1 MIDARIR
8 KAFPGSGGSAPF
20 ELDIH
25 LKSDSEI
32 TVLFG
37 PSGAGKSLSLDCIAG
52 FVRPDEGRI
61 LVDDRLLFDAE
72 TKISVPSRHRGCG
85 CVFQSESLFPHMSLY
100 ENLWFA
106 AGRFAR
112 RDRRGKVEEMLQ
124 RFHLEELGPRRPHE
138 LSGGQR
144 QRGSIARA
152 ILSQPALL
160 LLDEPTR
167 GLDAAL
173 RHEFYSLLREARS
186 AFGIPAVMV
195 THDIEEALELG
206 VSMHVLVGG
215 RIVQSGAPREI
226 LDAPA
231 TAAVARL
238 MGCYNLLSAE
248 VAALDPATNRSRL
261 RISAEEETEFEIVG
275 PYLPGLLLGSRVTL
289 AVREDE
295 IEFGPDLA
303 GGVKLPVRRVVPLAR
318 GAKVELNGGLRV
330 TVAAAP
336 GRDELRSPGVKFR
349 PQSLRVVKT

>member
-1 MIDARIR
+1 MIDAHIR
-8 KAFPGSGGSAPF
+8 KVFAASGDSAPF
-20 ELDIH
+20 ELNIH
-25 LKSDSEI
+25 LKSSAEI

-61 LVDDRLLFDAE
+61 LVDERLLFDAA
-72 TKISVPSRHRGCG
+72 TGVSLPPRQRGCG
-85 CVFQSESLFPHMSLY
+85 CVFQSESLFPHMSLF

-106 AGRFAR
+106 AGRFQR
-112 RDRRGKVEEMLQ
+112 RERRGKVREMLE
-124 RFHLEELGPRRPHE
+124 RFHLEDLGARRPFE

-152 ILSQPALL
+152 MLSQPSLL

-173 RHEFYSLLREARS
+173 RQEFYSVLTEARS
-186 AFGIPAVMV
+186 SFDIPVVLV

-215 RIVQSGAPREI
+215 RIAQSGAPREI

-238 MGCYNLLSAE
+238 MGCYNILASE
-248 VAALDPATNRSRL
+248 VMALDPATNRSRL
-261 RISAEEETEFEIVG
+261 RISVNGGTSFEIIG
-275 PYLPGLLLGSRVTL
+275 PYLPGLMLGAKVSL

-295 IEFGPDLA
+295 IEFGADLD
-303 GGVKLPVRRVVPLAR
+303 GGVRLPVRRIVPLVR
-318 GAKVELNGGLRV
+318 GARVEFDGGIRV
-330 TVAAAP
+330 SVPATP
-336 GRDELRSPGVKFR
+336 NHDKSRTPMIRFR
-349 PQSLRVVKT
+349 PQSLHMVKT

>member
-8 KAFPGSGGSAPF
+8 KAFPGSRGSAPF
-20 ELDIH
+20 DLDIH

-52 FVRPDEGRI
+52 FIRPDEGRI

-72 TKISVPSRHRGCG
+72 TKISLPSRERSCG
-85 CVFQSESLFPHMSLY
+85 CVFQSESLFPHMTLF

-112 RDRRGKVEEMLQ
+112 RERRGKVAEMLK
-124 RFHLEELGPRRPHE
+124 RFHLDELGSRRPHE

-152 ILSQPALL
+152 ILSQPSLL

-173 RHEFYSLLREARS
+173 RFEFYSLLREARS
-186 AFGIPAVMV
+186 AFGIPAIMV

-226 LDAPA
+226 LEAPA
-231 TAAVARL
+231 TASVARL
-238 MGCYNLLSAE
+238 MGCYNLLAAE
-248 VAALDPATNRSRL
+248 VVALDPTTNRSRL
-261 RISAEEETEFEIVG
+261 RISAEEGTGFEIIG
-275 PYLPGLLLGSRVTL
+275 PYLPGLLLGARVTL

-295 IEFGPDLA
+295 IEFGTGLE
-303 GGVKLPVRRVVPLAR
+303 GGVKLQVSRVVPMVR
-318 GAKVELNGGLRV
+318 GARVELSGGIRV
-330 TVAAAP
+330 AVPTAP
-336 GRDELRSPGVKFR
+336 GRDELRSPAVRFR
-349 PQSLRVVKT
+349 PQSLRVVKS

>member
-8 KAFPGSGGSAPF
+8 KVFPGSRGSAPF
-20 ELDIH
+20 ELNIH
-25 LKSDSEI
+25 LRGDSEI

-52 FVRPDEGRI
+52 FACPEEGRI
-61 LVDDRLLFDAE
+61 LIDDRLLFDAD
-72 TKISVPSRHRGCG
+72 TKINLPARERGCG
-85 CVFQSESLFPHMSLY
+85 CVFQSESLFPHMSLF

-106 AGRFAR
+106 AGRVAR
-112 RDRRGKVEEMLQ
+112 RERRGKVGEMLE
-124 RFHLEELGPRRPHE
+124 RFHLEELGSRRPHE

-152 ILSQPALL
+152 ILSRPSLL

-173 RHEFYSLLREARS
+173 RQEFYSLLREARS

-238 MGCYNLLSAE
+238 MGCYNLLAAE
-248 VAALDPATNRSRL
+248 VAALDPGTNRSRL
-261 RISAEEETEFEIVG
+261 QISGEDETRFEIVG
-275 PYLPGLLLGSRVTL
+275 PYLPGLLLGARVTL

-295 IEFGPDLA
+295 IEFGAGLA
-303 GGVKLPVRRVVPLAR
+303 GGVKLQVRRVVPLVR
-318 GAKVELNGGLRV
+318 GVRVELSGGIRV
-330 TVAAAP
+330 TVPASP
-336 GRDELRSPGVKFR
+336 GQDELRAPMVRFR
-349 PQSLRVVKT
+349 PQSLRVVKS

>member
-8 KAFPGSGGSAPF
+8 KGFPGSGGSAPF

-61 LVDDRLLFDAE
+61 LIDDRLLFDAE
-72 TKISVPSRHRGCG
+72 AKISLPARERGCG
-85 CVFQSESLFPHMSLY
+85 CVFQSESLFPHMSLF

-112 RDRRGKVEEMLQ
+112 RERRGKVAEMLE

-152 ILSQPALL
+152 ILSQPSLL

-173 RHEFYSLLREARS
+173 RQEFYSLLREARS

-206 VSMHVLVGG
+206 VSMHVLVDG
-215 RIVQSGAPREI
+215 RIAQSGTPREV
-226 LDAPA
+226 LEAPA
-231 TAAVARL
+231 TAPVARL
-238 MGCYNLLSAE
+238 MGCYNLLAAE
-248 VAALDPATNRSRL
+248 VVALDPASNRSRL
-261 RISAEEETEFEIVG
+261 QISAEEGTGFEIVG
-275 PYLPGLLLGSRVTL
+275 PYLPGLLLGARVTL

-295 IEFGPDLA
+295 IEFGLNLT
-303 GGVKLPVRRVVPLAR
+303 GGVKLQNRRVVPLAR
-318 GAKVELNGGLRV
+318 GVRVELSGGIRV
-330 TVAAAP
+330 KLPTMP
-336 GRDELRSPGVKFR
+336 GREELRSPMVHFR
-349 PQSLRVVKT
+349 PQSLHVVKA

>member
-1 MIDARIR
+1 MIDAHIR
-8 KAFPGSGGSAPF
+8 KVFPGTGGSAPF
-20 ELDIH
+20 ELNIH

-52 FVRPDEGRI
+52 FARPDEGRI
-61 LVDDRLLFDAE
+61 LVDDRLLFDADAGVSLPARE
-72 TKISVPSRHRGCG
+72 RGCG
-85 CVFQSESLFPHMSLY
+85 CVFQSESLFPHMSLF

-106 AGRFAR
+106 AGRFPR
-112 RDRRGKVEEMLQ
+112 RDRQAKVHGMLE

-144 QRGSIARA
+144 QRGAIARA
-152 ILSQPALL
+152 ILSQPSLL

-173 RHEFYSLLREARS
+173 RQDFYSVLREARS
-186 AFGIPAVMV
+186 AFDIPVVIV

-215 RIVQSGAPREI
+215 RIAQVGAPREI
-226 LDAPA
+226 LEAPA

-238 MGCYNLLSAE
+238 MGCYNILRAE
-248 VAALDPATNRSRL
+248 VLALDPASNRSRL
-261 RISAEEETEFEIVG
+261 QISAGEETRFEILG
-275 PYLPGLLLGSRVTL
+275 HYLPGLLLGAKVLL

-295 IEFGPDLA
+295 IEFGAVLE
-303 GGVKLPVRRVVPLAR
+303 GGVKLPVRSIVPLVR
-318 GAKVELNGGLRV
+318 GARIEMEGGIRV
-330 TVAAAP
+330 TVPAP
-336 GRDELRSPGVKFR
+336 PDRDQMRSPGIRFP
-349 PQSLRVVKT
+349 PQSLRVVKA

>member
-20 ELDIH
+20 DLDIH
-25 LKSDSEI
+25 LKSDSEFA
-32 TVLFG
+32 VLFG

-61 LVDDRLLFDAE
+61 LVNNRLLFDAE
-72 TKISVPSRHRGCG
+72 TKISLPSRERGCG

-106 AGRFAR
+106 AGRLAR
-112 RDRRGKVEEMLQ
+112 KERRAKVAEMLE

-152 ILSQPALL
+152 ILSRPSLL

-167 GLDAAL
+167 ALDAAL

-186 AFGIPAVMV
+186 AFNIPAIMV

-215 RIVQSGAPREI
+215 RIVQSGVPREI
-226 LDAPA
+226 LEAPA

-238 MGCYNLLSAE
+238 MGCYNLLPAE
-248 VAALDPATNRSRL
+248 VVALDPTTNRSRL
-261 RISAEEETEFEIVG
+261 QISSEEGAGFEIVG
-275 PYLPGLLLGSRVTL
+275 PYLPGLMLGSRITL

-295 IEFGPDLA
+295 IEFGADLE
-303 GGVKLPVRRVVPLAR
+303 GGVKLQVRRVVPLVR
-318 GAKVELNGGLRV
+318 GARIELSEGVRL
-330 TVAAAP
+330 TVPAQP
-336 GRDELRSPGVKFR
+336 GRDELRAPIVRFR
-349 PQSLRVVKT
+349 PQSLRVVKS